1 MPSFLQERLQIFRL
15 CGECLVTVV
24 TAGGWSMLWFPR
36 LGAKR
41 RHLSHSIHDYQKLT
55 RQKLRRMPNDRSFAL
70 AQAIGAISMEN
81 FVSQG
86 DGHVAVL
93 RHHGL
98 ADGMAVYDLGC
109 GCGRTAQALRRSGW
123 QGNYI
128 GADVVPELLEE
139 ITRQCP
145 GYTVELNYALTIVA
159 PDASLDMVF
168 HWSVFTH
175 LYPAESYLYTEDA
188 FRALKPG
195 GKMVFSFLEM
205 EDRAHD
211 KVWDSNL
218 MRLRKGQTAQQLDA
232 FLHRDWIRR
241 FAHDAGFSEPQ
252 FTDGSDGSHH
262 PQFWQ
267 ALAVME
273 KPL

>member
-1 MPSFLQERLQIFRL
+1 MLAFSHFR
-15 CGECLVTVV
+15 
-24 TAGGWSMLWFPR
+24 
-36 LGAKR
+36 R
-41 RHLSHSIHDYQKLT
+41 RRRTQPESHSIVDYKKVVQ
-55 RQKLRRMPNDRSFAL
+55 RKLRQMPNERSLAL
-70 AQAIGAISMEN
+70 AQVIGAETMEN

-98 ADGMAVYDLGC
+98 TDGMTVYDLGC

-139 ITRQCP
+139 LALQCP
-145 GYTVELNYALTIVA
+145 NYTTVLNTNATIIA
-159 PDASLDMVF
+159 PDASLDIVF

-175 LYPAESYLYTEDA
+175 LYPIESYLYTAEA

-205 EDRAHD
+205 EDQAHNR
-211 KVWDSNL
+211 VWENNL
-218 MRLRKGQTAQQLDA
+218 KRRICNEPAEQLDA

-241 FAHDAGFSEPQ
+241 FASDAGFTEPR
-252 FTDGSDGSHH
+252 FTDGSDGTNH
-262 PQFWQ
+262 PPFWQ
-267 ALAVME
+267 ALAVMA
-273 KPL
+273 KPD